1 MKRHLQLLSN
11 RERRIIELL
20 ANGNSEADIAL
31 ELGLPNAIIHR
42 YVENMLQKQ
51 GFVNSYQ
58 LICWAYREA
67 ILS

>member
-1 MKRHLQLLSN
+1 MKRHIRLLTD

-20 ANGNSEADIAL
+20 ANGKSEADIGQ
-31 ELGLPNAIIHR
+31 ELGLPNAIINR
-42 YVENMLQKQ
+42 YVENMLQKN